1 MMQITRA
8 FNSLRRWWRLLWRT
22 RPIVEVS
29 GDLLQSMHIELRQR
43 GLNGSREA
51 GAFLLGTRLGNK
63 RSITKAVYFD
73 DLDPGSLVGSIHF
86 RGHGYSKLWD
96 ICEAE
101 RLQVLGDV
109 HTHPGTSVTQSSID
123 RANPMIA
130 RVGHIALVLPHY
142 GTRPISAR
150 EVGVHEYH
158 AELGWKCWFGKRAES
173 ILRLRNS

>member
-1 MMQITRA
+1 MPITQA
-8 FNSLRRWWRLLWRT
+8 FNSVRQWWCLLWRT
-22 RPIVEVS
+22 KPLVEVNR
-29 GDLLQSMHIELRQR
+29 DLWQDMHIELRRR

-63 RSITKAVYFD
+63 RSVTKAVYFD
-73 DLDPGSLVGSIHF
+73 DLDPDSLVDSIHF

-109 HTHPGTSVTQSSID
+109 HTHPSTSVTQSSID

-130 RVGHIALVLPHY
+130 RVGHIALVLPHF
-142 GTRPISAR
+142 GTHPICAR

-158 AELGWKCWFGKRAES
+158 AELGWKCWLGKKPES
-173 ILRLRNS
+173 ILRLGSS